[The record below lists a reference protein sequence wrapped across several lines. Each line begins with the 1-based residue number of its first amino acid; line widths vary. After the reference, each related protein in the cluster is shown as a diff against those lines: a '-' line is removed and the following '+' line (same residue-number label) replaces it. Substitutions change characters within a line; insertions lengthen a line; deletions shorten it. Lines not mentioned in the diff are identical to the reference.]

1 MVEIDNILDVE
12 KFLDGIDAVIF
23 DLDDTLYSEKE
34 YVRSGYREIAK
45 LISEVTE
52 EELWKA
58 FLNKEPA
65 IDVVLERHGL
75 MNRKEEA
82 LHAYRHQQPYIHLYN
97 GVNEIE
103 LIVIDIQSW
112 CHNVLSIFFGR
123 GYHFMEYANV
133 IASATINYSGNHS
146 TLFDI
151 LARYGLLGIGL
162 YVGILHNVRKK
173 LMSSCV
179 SERARVFLVVIWVF
193 ILVNMVLNDIG
204 FNHIIFLLLI
214 MTDYLLTKENYA
226 SEPKVKEAIA

>member
-12 KFLDGIDAVIF
+12 QFLDGIDAVIF

-97 GVNEIE
+97 GVNEMLERLDKVGIITDGRPEGQRAKLEALGLDYKVIITDELGGIE
-103 LIVIDIQSW
+103 FRKPNEAAFRLMQEKMHVPFEKMAYVGDNIKKD
-112 CHNVLSIFFGR
+112 F
-123 GYHFMEYANV
+123 
-133 IASATINYSGNHS
+133 IAPEK
-146 TLFDI
+146 
-151 LARYGLLGIGL
+151 LGMKCIYFKNPDGL
-162 YVGILHNVRKK
+162 YIG
-173 LMSSCV
+173 
-179 SERARVFLVVIWVF
+179 
-193 ILVNMVLNDIG
+193 VN
-204 FNHIIFLLLI
+204 
-214 MTDYLLTKENYA
+214 
-226 SEPKVKEAIA
+226 